1 MIALKSFE
9 TVDKSLLNFRK
20 GDIIKLMPIDGL
32 KPGEVITVT
41 FDLCLSL
48 CDSPNLLSPSLSGWC
63 FGSIGGRS
71 GLFPTDITQP
81 SAPPD
86 YHHVHLDRLDER
98 RKSMR
103 APKPPA
109 ATRPPAPRS
118 TPHTGSAEPTREGSM
133 LGSARSVQVS
143 VQGSEIS
150 EVQTFQ
156 MTEFSM
162 KYFRDTTT
170 R

>member
-1 MIALKSFE
+1 MIALKSFV
-9 TVDKSLLNFRK
+9 TDDKSLLNFRK

-86 YHHVHLDRLDER
+86 YHHVHLDRRNER

-103 APKPPA
+103 AP
-109 ATRPPAPRS
+109 APRPTS
-118 TPHTGSAEPTREGSM
+118 HNGSAQPSRDGSI
-133 LGSARSVQVS
+133 LGSARSVQ
-143 VQGSEIS
+143 GSEMND
-150 EVQTFQ
+150 VQTFL
-156 MTEFSM
+156 MTEFAM
-162 KYFRDTTT
+162 KYFRDAAM